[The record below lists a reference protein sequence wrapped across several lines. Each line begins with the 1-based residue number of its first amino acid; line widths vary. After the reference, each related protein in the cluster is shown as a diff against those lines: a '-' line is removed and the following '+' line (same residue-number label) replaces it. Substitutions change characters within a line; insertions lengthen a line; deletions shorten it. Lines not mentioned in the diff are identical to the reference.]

1 LDVHLIPASKINWD
15 FILSLRNDFYN
26 NFYQQTRPLTKDE
39 HYEYLERQKCNPKFH
54 HWVITFN
61 DEIVGYVRLL
71 DFDVGIM
78 LKKNFQNKGIAS
90 YALELVEKEAK
101 LLGTSKLLA
110 KIHVDNISSHKIFE
124 KNNYIMKFYLLEKDL
139 K

>member
-1 LDVHLIPASKINWD
+1 MDVNLIPASEINWD

-26 NFYQQTRPLTKDE
+26 NFYQQTRPLTKLE
-39 HYEYLERQKCNPKFH
+39 HYEYLKQQKHNPKFH
-54 HWVITFN
+54 HWMISFN

-78 LKKNFQNKGIAS
+78 LKKDFQNKGIAS
-90 YALELVEKEAK
+90 YGLKLVEKEAK
-101 LLGTSKLLA
+101 LLGMSKLLA
-110 KIHVDNISSHKIFE
+110 KIHVDNISSRKIFE
-124 KNNYIMKFYLLEKDL
+124 KNNYKIKFYLLEKDL